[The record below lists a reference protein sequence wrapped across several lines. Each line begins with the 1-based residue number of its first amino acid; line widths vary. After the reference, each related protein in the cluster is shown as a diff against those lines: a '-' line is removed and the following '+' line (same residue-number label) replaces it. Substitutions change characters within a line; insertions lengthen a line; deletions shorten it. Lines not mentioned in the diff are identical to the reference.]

1 MNKDR
6 KGLGWVYATLVAV
19 GLTLVV
25 YIFEVEALRFN
36 WFHFESRQAVKQVTA
51 STEKPK
57 PIETF
62 DAGPA
67 RVEVAEFE
75 VDDSLAPSTP
85 LFAQNN
91 LTEPLEPAPLV
102 ALLAPVADADA
113 DGIPSNEV
121 IDPLLEA
128 TEPTFA
134 RPSSQLVSARR
145 MVEEELPTHPSITQ
159 ERSLDS
165 GGWPAAPA
173 LIQLLD
179 RLIEPAGSSFR
190 ITDNSPTDSDQL
202 NADDSGELSPI
213 EAWHRDVTSE
223 LMALWGLNSLS
234 DENSR
239 LSLERLSSLI
249 IVGESL
255 AADLDDSELA
265 YRLRTALYGLQR
277 RVTVWQAIWTAL
289 QKPDIQLVDMRASS
303 LTSADI
309 RESLKVVRDLVAKTG
324 DAEGWSKYL
333 LLQEIDDVL
342 ATESP
347 SSKTTGPVARRFLA
361 RVTWQ
366 RLSDEQI
373 DFLYREPIVKLR
385 EQLYPWAQQPVNYRR
400 MLIELE
406 LLEEDPINRCRAS
419 LADSLQSLR
428 FSPQP
433 ELVHVAHVMN
443 DYYRNANMRLAVS
456 KSFVER
462 MLPKR
467 DWESRPVRQNILGAD
482 TRGTSQVLTQLSL
495 NFVPSSDAWQ
505 VDIGVNGKI
514 LAQTRATKGP
524 ATLYNSQNSDVQTS
538 RSLRLDPEELVV
550 LQKGEASVQMNNR
563 LKRFETSLDS
573 LPVINQFFRAIVA
586 QQVEQ
591 QQGVAQQLAKRIVR
605 SQVDREFDKTLE
617 THLSQAEDRLV
628 EKVLDPLTKLNL
640 SPLVVDL
647 QTTEQRL
654 LVRYRVAAQT
664 QLAAHT
670 PRPRAPSDSEL
681 SVQLHQSALNN
692 TIAQFGLGDRL
703 WPLSELC
710 EKMVN
715 VFGDGSMGVGDDIP
729 ENVFIRFAPYRPISV
744 EFDRGK
750 VWITLRI
757 AELHQEGGIHL
768 ERFIVRTSYLAD
780 VSGLQAGLT
789 HDGPISIDGYR
800 LGIRE
805 RVPIRLIFSK
815 VFSKQNYIPVLAPK
829 ISEDPRL
836 SGLAVS
842 QLEFRDGWLALALS
856 GEHSPHIANVRR
868 MYPIRS
874 ADQSTDPTASSTSSL
889 NDGQEA
895 IRLK

>member
-1 MNKDR
+1 MDKDR
-6 KGLGWVYATLVAV
+6 KGLGWAYATLVAI
-19 GLTLVV
+19 GLTVV
-25 YIFEVEALRFN
+25 IYVFEVEALRFG
-36 WFHFESRQAVKQVTA
+36 WFHFESRQAVKQVTS

-57 PIETF
+57 PVYTY

-67 RVEVAEFE
+67 IADVAEFE
-75 VDDSLAPSTP
+75 IDDQLNPSAP
-85 LFAQNN
+85 LLAQNN

-113 DGIPSNEV
+113 DGIPANEI
-121 IDPLLEA
+121 IDPQLEA

-134 RPSSQLVSARR
+134 TPSSRLVSSRR
-145 MVEEELPTHPSITQ
+145 MVEDELPANPSITQ
-159 ERSLDS
+159 ERTLDS

-179 RLIEPAGSSFR
+179 RLLEPTGNSFH
-190 ITDNSPTDSDQL
+190 ISDNEPSDSEI
-202 NADDSGELSPI
+202 AAELSPLA
-213 EAWHRDVTSE
+213 AWHRDVTNE
-223 LMALWGLNSLS
+223 LMNLWGLDSLS
-234 DENSR
+234 NDQSR
-239 LSLERLSSLI
+239 LALERLSSLI
-249 IVGESL
+249 LVGEDL
-255 AADLDDSELA
+255 ASSLDDAELA
-265 YRLRTALYGLQR
+265 YKLRTAIYGLQR
-277 RVTVWQAIWTAL
+277 RVNVWQAIWTAL
-289 QKPDIQLVDMRASS
+289 QKPDIHLVDMRASS
-303 LTSADI
+303 LTSEDI
-309 RESLKVVRDLVAKTG
+309 RQSLNQVRELVAKTG
-324 DAEGWSKYL
+324 DPEGWGKYL
-333 LLQEIDDVL
+333 LLQEIEDVL

-347 SSKTTGPVARRFLA
+347 SAKTTGPVARRFLA

-400 MLIELE
+400 MLVELE

-495 NFVPSSDAWQ
+495 NFIPSTDSWQ

-514 LAQTRATKGP
+514 MAQTRATKGP
-524 ATLYNSQNSDVQTS
+524 ATLYNSQNTDVQTS
-538 RSLRLDPEELVV
+538 RSLRLDPQELVV
-550 LQKGEASVQMNNR
+550 VQKGEADVQLNDR
-563 LKRFETSLDS
+563 LKRLETSFDS
-573 LPVINQFFRAIVA
+573 LPIINQFFRAIVA

-591 QQGVAQQLAKRIVR
+591 QRGVAQQLAKRIVKT
-605 SQVDREFDKTLE
+605 QVDREFDKTLE
-617 THLSQAEDRLV
+617 AQLSQAEDRLV

-703 WPLSELC
+703 WPLTELC
-710 EKMVN
+710 EKMVT

-744 EFDRGK
+744 EFDKGK

-856 GEHSPHIANVRR
+856 SEHSPHIANVQR
-868 MYPIRS
+868 MYPVRS
-874 ADQSTDPTASSTSSL
+874 ADQAIQSGAGSAGSI
-889 NDGQEA
+889 NNGEEA
-895 IRLK
+895 VRLK

>member
-1 MNKDR
+1 MDKDR
-6 KGLGWVYATLVAV
+6 KGLGWVFATLVAI
-19 GLTLVV
+19 GLTVV
-25 YIFEVEALRFN
+25 IYVFEVEALRFG

-51 STEKPK
+51 STDKPK
-57 PIETF
+57 PIITY

-67 RVEVAEFE
+67 VADIAEFE
-75 VDDSLAPSTP
+75 VDEPLTPSAP
-85 LFAQNN
+85 LIAENN

-102 ALLAPVADADA
+102 ALLAPVPDADA
-113 DGIPSNEV
+113 DGIPSNEI

-128 TEPTFA
+128 TEPAFP

-145 MVEEELPTHPSITQ
+145 MVEDELPANPSITQ

-179 RLIEPAGSSFR
+179 RLIEKPEAVFH
-190 ITDNSPTDSDQL
+190 ITDNNSSATDI
-202 NADDSGELSPI
+202 APELSPV
-213 EAWHRDVTSE
+213 EAWHRDVTGE
-223 LMALWGLNSLS
+223 LMSLWGLDSLS
-234 DENSR
+234 DEQSR
-239 LSLERLSSLI
+239 LALERLTSLI
-249 IVGESL
+249 IVGENL
-255 AADLDDSELA
+255 ADSLDDAELS
-265 YRLRTALYGLQR
+265 YKLRTALYALQR

-309 RESLKVVRDLVAKTG
+309 RKSLQQVRDLVSQTG
-324 DAEGWSKYL
+324 DAEGWSNYL

-342 ATESP
+342 ANESP
-347 SSKTTGPVARRFLA
+347 SSKSTGPVARRFLA

-366 RLSDEQI
+366 RLTDEQI
-373 DFLYREPIVKLR
+373 DFLYREQIVKLR

-400 MLIELE
+400 MLVELE

-495 NFVPSSDAWQ
+495 DFIPSSDSWQ

-514 LAQTRATKGP
+514 MAQTRATKGP
-524 ATLYNSQNSDVQTS
+524 ATVYNSQNTDVQTS
-538 RSLRLDPEELVV
+538 RSLRLDPQELVV
-550 LQKGEASVQMNNR
+550 LQKGEANVQLNDR
-563 LKRFETSLDS
+563 LKKFETSFDS

-591 QQGVAQQLAKRIVR
+591 QRGVAQQLAKRIVKT
-605 SQVDREFDKTLE
+605 QVDREFDKTLE
-617 THLSQAEDRLV
+617 TQLAEAEDRLV

-703 WPLSELC
+703 WPLAELC

-780 VSGLQAGLT
+780 VSGLQAGLI

-856 GEHSPHIANVRR
+856 SEHSPHIANVQR
-868 MYPIRS
+868 MYPLRS
-874 ADQSTDPTASSTSSL
+874 ADQSSHPAASSTNGL
-889 NDGQEA
+889 NDGEEA
-895 IRLK
+895 VRLK

>member
-1 MNKDR
+1 MDKDR
-6 KGLGWVYATLVAV
+6 KGLGWVYAAAIAV
-19 GLTLVV
+19 GLTLIIYV
-25 YIFEVEALRFN
+25 FEVEALRFG
-36 WFHFESRQAVKQVTA
+36 WFHFESRQAVKQVT
-51 STEKPK
+51 STTSKPL
-57 PIETF
+57 PIETY

-67 RVEVAEFE
+67 QADVAEFE
-75 VDDSLAPSTP
+75 VAEPLAPSTP
-85 LFAQNN
+85 LLAQNN

-102 ALLAPVADADA
+102 ALLAPVADSDA
-113 DGIPSNEV
+113 DGIPSNEM
-121 IDPLLEA
+121 IDPQLEA
-128 TEPTFA
+128 TEPAFA
-134 RPSSQLVSARR
+134 RPTSQLVSARR
-145 MVEEELPTHPSITQ
+145 MVEDELPANPSITQ
-159 ERSLDS
+159 ERTLDS

-173 LIQLLD
+173 LIELLD
-179 RLIEPAGSSFR
+179 RLIEPTDASFS
-190 ITDNSPTDSDQL
+190 ISDASEIEA
-202 NADDSGELSPI
+202 NAESESPI
-213 EAWHRDVTSE
+213 KQWHTHVTAE
-223 LMALWGLNSLS
+223 LMYLWGLESLA
-234 DENSR
+234 DEQSR
-239 LSLERLSSLI
+239 LSLERLASLI
-249 IVGESL
+249 VVGENI
-255 AADLDDSELA
+255 ADELDNAELA
-265 YRLRTALYGLQR
+265 YRLRTTLYGLQR

-289 QKPDIQLVDMRASS
+289 QKPDVQLIDMRASS

-309 RESLKVVRDLVAKTG
+309 RQSLTEVRNLVAKTG

-333 LLQEIDDVL
+333 LLDEIDSVL
-342 ATESP
+342 AIESP
-347 SSKTTGPVARRFLA
+347 SAKTTGPVARRFLA

-400 MLIELE
+400 MLVELE
-406 LLEEDPINRCRAS
+406 LLEEDPINRCRAT

-443 DYYRNANMRLAVS
+443 DYYRNANLRLAVS

-467 DWESRPVRQNILGAD
+467 EWESRPVRQNILGAD

-495 NFVPSSDAWQ
+495 NFVPSSDSWQ
-505 VDIGVNGKI
+505 VDIGVDGKI
-514 LAQTRATKGP
+514 LAQTRSTKGP
-524 ATLYNSQNSDVQTS
+524 ATLYNQQNTDVHTS
-538 RSLRLDPEELVV
+538 RSLRLNPQELVV
-550 LQKGEASVQMNNR
+550 QQKGDADVKLNDR
-563 LKRFETSLDS
+563 LKKFETSFDS
-573 LPVINQFFRAIVA
+573 LPIINQFFRAVVA

-591 QQGVAQQLAKRIVR
+591 QRGVAQQLAKRIVKN
-605 SQVDREFDKTLE
+605 QVDREFDKTLE
-617 THLSQAEDRLV
+617 TQLEQAEDRLV

-703 WPLSELC
+703 WPLTELC
-710 EKMVN
+710 EKMVG

-829 ISEDPRL
+829 ISEDSRL
-836 SGLAVS
+836 TGLAVS

-856 GEHSPHIANVRR
+856 SEHSPHIANVQR
-868 MYPIRS
+868 MYPVRS
-874 ADQSTDPTASSTSSL
+874 ADQSNSTSGVD
-889 NDGQEA
+889 NGEEA
-895 IRLK
+895 VRLK

>member
-6 KGLGWVYATLVAV
+6 KGLGWVYATLVAI
-19 GLTLVV
+19 GLTVV
-25 YIFEVEALRFN
+25 IYVFEVEALRFG

-51 STEKPK
+51 STDKPQ
-57 PIETF
+57 PIITY

-67 RVEVAEFE
+67 VANVAEFE
-75 VDDSLAPSTP
+75 VDEPLTPSVP
-85 LFAQNN
+85 LIAQNN

-102 ALLAPVADADA
+102 ALLAPVPDADS

-128 TEPTFA
+128 TEPAFP

-145 MVEEELPTHPSITQ
+145 MVEDELPANPSITQ
-159 ERSLDS
+159 ERSLES

-179 RLIEPAGSSFR
+179 RLIEKPESSFH
-190 ITDNSPTDSDQL
+190 ITDNNSTETD
-202 NADDSGELSPI
+202 AAAELSPV
-213 EAWHRDVTSE
+213 EAWHRDVTNE
-223 LMALWGLNSLS
+223 LMSLWGLDSLA
-234 DENSR
+234 DEQSR
-239 LSLERLSSLI
+239 LALERLTSLI
-249 IVGESL
+249 NVGENL
-255 AADLDDSELA
+255 ADSLDDAELS
-265 YRLRTALYGLQR
+265 YKLRTALYGLQR
-277 RVTVWQAIWTAL
+277 RVTVWQSIWTAL

-309 RESLKVVRDLVAKTG
+309 RESLQQVRELVSQTG

-333 LLQEIDDVL
+333 LLQEIEDVL

-366 RLSDEQI
+366 RLTDEQI
-373 DFLYREPIVKLR
+373 DFLYKEQIVKLR

-400 MLIELE
+400 MLVELE

-443 DYYRNANMRLAVS
+443 DHYRNANMRLAVS

-495 NFVPSSDAWQ
+495 DFIPSSNSWQ

-514 LAQTRATKGP
+514 MAQTRATKGP
-524 ATLYNSQNSDVQTS
+524 ATVYNSQNTDVQTT
-538 RSLRLDPEELVV
+538 RSLRLDPQELVV
-550 LQKGEASVQMNNR
+550 LQKGEANVQLNDR
-563 LKRFETSLDS
+563 LRKFETSFDS

-591 QQGVAQQLAKRIVR
+591 QRGVAQQLAKRIVKT
-605 SQVDREFDKTLE
+605 QVDREFDKTLE
-617 THLSQAEDRLV
+617 TQLGEAEDRLV
-628 EKVLDPLTKLNL
+628 EKVLNPLTKLNL
-640 SPLVVDL
+640 SPLIVDL

-703 WPLSELC
+703 WPLAELC

-715 VFGDGSMGVGDDIP
+715 VFGDGSMGVGNDIP

-780 VSGLQAGLT
+780 VSGLQAGLI

-856 GEHSPHIANVRR
+856 SEHSPHIANVQR
-868 MYPIRS
+868 MYPVRT
-874 ADQSTDPTASSTSSL
+874 AEQSSSPTASSTNGL
-889 NDGQEA
+889 NDGEEA
-895 IRLK
+895 VRLK